1 MNNVPVGTCVRFDSM
16 EIHLQIDIY
25 HTLRLM
31 GIAHKSIDS
40 FYGTLV
46 IEKGED
52 NEAILHFNDPLFTI
66 DAHTYDEFI
75 SYYGEAK

>member
-1 MNNVPVGTCVRFDSM
+1 MINVPVGTCVRFDLSDNHFH
-16 EIHLQIDIY
+16 INVY
-25 HTLRLM
+25 HTLKLM
-31 GIAHKSIDS
+31 DVEHESIDS
-40 FYGTLV
+40 FGRTLV